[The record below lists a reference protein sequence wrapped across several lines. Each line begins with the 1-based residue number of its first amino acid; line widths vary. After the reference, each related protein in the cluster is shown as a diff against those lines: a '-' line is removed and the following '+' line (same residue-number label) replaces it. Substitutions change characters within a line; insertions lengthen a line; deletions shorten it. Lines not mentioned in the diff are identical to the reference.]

1 MDVKITGHWWATL
14 YGAPNEVKQSVHG
27 KNVITTVGLQA
38 LVDHLASAAAAASA
52 WDYKYIAIGSNNAAE
67 SASNTALGTETARAT
82 ATVSTATS
90 IYRLTATFASGIGT
104 GNIYEY
110 AVFSTIT
117 TASGSMFSRD
127 TEGLITKG
135 ANDTLIVTTEITVS

>member
-1 MDVKITGHWWATL
+1 MDVKLTGKWWATL
-14 YGAPNEVKQSVHG
+14 YSGDDVKQSLHG

-38 LVDHLASAAAAASA
+38 LVDHLVSAAAAASS
-52 WDYKYIAIGSNNAAE
+52 WDYKYIAIGSNNTAEAAGD
-67 SASNTALGTETARAT
+67 TALGTELARAT

-90 IYRLTATFASGIGT
+90 IYRLTVTFASGIGT

-110 AVFSTIT
+110 GVFSTIT

>member
-1 MDVKITGHWWATL
+1 MKLVGKWWATL
-14 YGAPNEVKQSVHG
+14 YSGDTVKQTVHG

-38 LVDHLASAAAAASA
+38 VVDHLASAAATASD
-52 WDYKYIAIGSNNAAE
+52 WDYKYIAIGSNNTAEAAGD
-67 SASNTALGTETARAT
+67 TALGTETARAT

-90 IYRLTATFASGIGT
+90 IYRLISTFASGIGT

-110 AVFSTIT
+110 GVFNTIT

-135 ANDTLIVTTEITVS
+135 ANDTLVVTTEITVS